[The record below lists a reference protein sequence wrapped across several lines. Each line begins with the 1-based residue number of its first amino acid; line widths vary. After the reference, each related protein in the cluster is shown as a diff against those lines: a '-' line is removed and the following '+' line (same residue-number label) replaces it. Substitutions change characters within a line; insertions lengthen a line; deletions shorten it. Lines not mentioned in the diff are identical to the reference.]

1 MCHKFALHFF
11 HALRHQAH
19 MFRGAKSS
27 RWKKLQHNSYLRI
40 WKHKIQ
46 EQIYSVKIY
55 FLHFIDENQR
65 NRTLTDRS
73 CNYLPTFSVTF
84 SDNSAAFWPAS
95 AVNFQPTWEWTEM
108 KTLFYERSTFI
119 ENYATMLIGWQKS
132 SSLFIGKRPLSV
144 CHLYCFVFEQY
155 RYMVWQSVW
164 LIRIKTIRI
173 RTRIWA
179 QHFANSVLDPT

>member
-19 MFRGAKSS
+19 MFRGAKSAVAQKVAPTPSS
-27 RWKKLQHNSYLRI
+27 RWKKLQQNSYLRI

-108 KTLFYERSTFI
+108 KTLIFERSTFN

-132 SSLFIGKRPLSV
+132 SSLFIGKKAAKCLSPLLLCLRAIPV
-144 CHLYCFVFEQY
+144 YGL
-155 RYMVWQSVW
+155 
-164 LIRIKTIRI
+164 TISM
-173 RTRIWA
+173 A
-179 QHFANSVLDPT
+179 DPN

>member
-19 MFRGAKSS
+19 MFRGAKSAVAQKVAPTPSS
-27 RWKKLQHNSYLRI
+27 RWKKLQQNSYLRI

-108 KTLFYERSTFI
+108 KTLFYERSTFN
-119 ENYATMLIGWQKS
+119 ENYATDYANWLTEVIISFYW
-132 SSLFIGKRPLSV
+132 
-144 CHLYCFVFEQY
+144 
-155 RYMVWQSVW
+155 VWQSVW
-164 LIRIKTIRI
+164 LIRMKNIRI

-179 QHFANSVLDPT
+179 QHFDNSVLDPT

>member
-19 MFRGAKSS
+19 MFRGAKSAVAQKVAPTPSS

-65 NRTLTDRS
+65 YRTLTDRS
-73 CNYLPTFSVTF
+73 CNHLPTFSVTF

-108 KTLFYERSTFI
+108 KTLFYERSTFN
-119 ENYATMLIGWQKS
+119 ENYATDYANWLTEVIISFYW
-132 SSLFIGKRPLSV
+132 
-144 CHLYCFVFEQY
+144 
-155 RYMVWQSVW
+155 VWQSVW
-164 LIRIKTIRI
+164 LIRMKNIRI

-179 QHFANSVLDPT
+179 QHFDNSVLDPT

>member
-19 MFRGAKSS
+19 MFRGAKSAVAQKVAPTPSS

-65 NRTLTDRS
+65 YRTLTDRS
-73 CNYLPTFSVTF
+73 CNHLPTFSVTF

-108 KTLFYERSTFI
+108 KTLFYERSTFN

-132 SSLFIGKRPLSV
+132 SSLVIGKKKSLSPLLLCLRAIPV
-144 CHLYCFVFEQY
+144 YGL
-155 RYMVWQSVW
+155 
-164 LIRIKTIRI
+164 TISM
-173 RTRIWA
+173 A
-179 QHFANSVLDPT
+179 DPN

>member
-1 MCHKFALHFF
+1 MYCTEYSMFWVLHKKKYRKSECSDVSGISTTGQCELWWICAV
-11 HALRHQAH
+11 AQKVAPTP
-19 MFRGAKSS
+19 SS

-73 CNYLPTFSVTF
+73 CNHLPTFSVTF

-108 KTLFYERSTFI
+108 KTLFYERSTFN

-132 SSLFIGKRPLSV
+132 SSLFIGK
-144 CHLYCFVFEQY
+144 
-155 RYMVWQSVW
+155 
-164 LIRIKTIRI
+164 
-173 RTRIWA
+173 
-179 QHFANSVLDPT
+179 